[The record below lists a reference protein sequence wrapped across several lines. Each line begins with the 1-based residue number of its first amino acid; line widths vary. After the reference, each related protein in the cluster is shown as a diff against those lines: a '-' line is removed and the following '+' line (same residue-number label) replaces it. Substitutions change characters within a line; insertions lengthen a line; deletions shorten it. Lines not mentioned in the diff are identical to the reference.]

1 VLFDTLDVRSILYMW
16 KAMLFDASIIL
27 ISQCNN
33 LQFYVAEALK
43 QLIFPLTWQHS
54 YIQPA
59 GKPLRDYVESPSP
72 VIFCCSPLD
81 TDFEYFDKLQ
91 KSGFNNLAIID
102 IDGSYTNDLQFP

>member
-1 VLFDTLDVRSILYMW
+1 
-16 KAMLFDASIIL
+16 MLFDASIIL

-72 VIFCCSPLD
+72 VIFCCNPLD

-102 IDGSYTNDLQFP
+102 IDGSYTNDLHFPQLNEEQQ